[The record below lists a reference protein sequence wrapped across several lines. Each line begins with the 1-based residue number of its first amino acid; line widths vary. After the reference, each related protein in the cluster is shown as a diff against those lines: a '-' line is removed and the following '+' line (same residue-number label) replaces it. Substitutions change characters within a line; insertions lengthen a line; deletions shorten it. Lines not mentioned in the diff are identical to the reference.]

1 MDTLEVMIES
11 EQESM
16 GRYLVQRT
24 RELVELSAKKD
35 RVNDALSIIGTMAQ
49 DEGHNAYG
57 YISGKRVYVYVRGLT
72 SFGQVAEYLRRAR
85 YWIKEPISNRDRNE
99 LDYSCNV
106 GPLHLSFSVNGENA
120 TCRRV
125 QVGTRTEEVPVYE
138 VVCDDKSEEAA
149 ISQVVTEGE

>member
-1 MDTLEVMIES
+1 MDTLESMIKE

-24 RELVELSAKKD
+24 RELMELGAKKD
-35 RVNDALSIIGTMAQ
+35 RVDDALSIIGTMAE
-49 DEGHNAYG
+49 DSGHSAYG
-57 YISGKRVYVYVRGLT
+57 YISGSRVYVYVRGLT

-85 YWIKEPISNRDRNE
+85 YWIGDPIVNRERNDLE
-99 LDYSCNV
+99 YSCDV
-106 GPLHLSFSVNGENA
+106 GPLRLSFSVNGENA

-138 VVCDDKSEEAA
+138 VVCDDPADAA
-149 ISQVVTEGE
+149 QGGGLAVEGE